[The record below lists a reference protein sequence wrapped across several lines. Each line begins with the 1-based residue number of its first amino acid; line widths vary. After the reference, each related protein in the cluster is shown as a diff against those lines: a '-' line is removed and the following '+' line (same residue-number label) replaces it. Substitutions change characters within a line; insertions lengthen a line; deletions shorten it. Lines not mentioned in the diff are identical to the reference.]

1 MVQYQEIKEST
12 KLNIQRL
19 SYLITDITEPRE
31 KLKKETDIYLR
42 RQCNVYKRVMGQL
55 INEGCKLKRLQR
67 SQTLL

>member
-31 KLKKETDIYLR
+31 KLKKKLIFISDDSATYT
-42 RQCNVYKRVMGQL
+42 NV
-55 INEGCKLKRLQR
+55 
-67 SQTLL
+67 

>member
-31 KLKKETDIYLR
+31 KLKKKLIFISDDSATYTQTCDGAVDKR
-42 RQCNVYKRVMGQL
+42 RL
-55 INEGCKLKRLQR
+55 
-67 SQTLL
+67 